1 MKINFS
7 LGKEWEELKKFE
19 KLSDHERSVVFYA
32 ENIASMNH
40 FRLLI
45 DHLTKIM
52 NLNICYVTSVKD
64 LSLIHI

>member
-45 DHLTKIM
+45 D
-52 NLNICYVTSVKD
+52 